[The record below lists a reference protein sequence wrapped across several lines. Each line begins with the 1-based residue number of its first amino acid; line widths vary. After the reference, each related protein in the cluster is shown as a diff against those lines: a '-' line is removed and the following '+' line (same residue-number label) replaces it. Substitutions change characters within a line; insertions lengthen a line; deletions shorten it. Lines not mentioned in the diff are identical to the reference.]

1 MKQFRDT
8 VYYLTDDYQVIN
20 INTGRIKK
28 QSRTKQGYIIYAL
41 YYSGKTHTT
50 YLHRIVKEVYDGY
63 SDLTVDHLD
72 GNKENNHISN
82 LEYCTNRENCF
93 RGKNRDP
100 EMRGINKSNGYYR
113 YYVKNK
119 YIRGSSCKT
128 LEQVKLFKKEYERKN
143 GKL

>member
-8 VYYLTDDYQVIN
+8 IYYLTDDNQIIN
-20 INTGRIKK
+20 SKTGKIKK
-28 QSRTKQGYIIYAL
+28 QSRTKQGYIVYAL

-50 YLHRIVKEVYDGY
+50 YLHRVVKEVHDGY

-72 GNKENNHISN
+72 GNKDNNDISN
-82 LEYCTNRENCF
+82 LEYCTNRENVF
-93 RGKNRDP
+93 RGKNPDP
-100 EMRGINKSNGYYR
+100 EMRGINYSNGWYR
-113 YYVKNK
+113 YYIKNK
-119 YIRGSSCKT
+119 YVRGSNSKT

>member
-1 MKQFRDT
+1 MKQYKDSI
-8 VYYLTDDYQVIN
+8 YYLTDDYQVMN
-20 INTGRIKK
+20 IKTGKIKK
-28 QSRTKQGYIIYAL
+28 QSKTKDGYIVYAL
-41 YYSGKTHTT
+41 WYSGKTVTT
-50 YLHRIVKEVYDGY
+50 YLHRMVAEIYMGP

-72 GNKENNHISN
+72 GNKDNNHISN
-82 LEYCTNRENCF
+82 LEYCTNRENVF

-100 EMRGINKSNGYYR
+100 EMRGINFSNGYYR

-119 YIRGSSCKT
+119 YIRGSNCKT